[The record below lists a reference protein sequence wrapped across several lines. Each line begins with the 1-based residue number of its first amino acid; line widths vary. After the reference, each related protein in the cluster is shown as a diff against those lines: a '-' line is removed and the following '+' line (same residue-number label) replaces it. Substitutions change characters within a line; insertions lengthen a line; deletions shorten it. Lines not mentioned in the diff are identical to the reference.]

1 MYSLVSS
8 SLLTIDLVRHPNGV
22 ELADVLERALCLTQ
36 RDIVALEAS
45 FENTEARRA
54 AWVAVHEATQGS
66 PRLLSVLTS
75 ARAVFENGEP
85 APVELSRIGRDLSM
99 APMGNLPEL
108 LSMVERDVLD
118 WTRETVGDLVV
129 QRHTHGV
136 AVVRDAVAAAY
147 TRLTVAPHH
156 IAALTESWSAVF
168 GEMPAVGVIG
178 DEYGPQTAVVRAAVD
193 LVSRLDNTAFQNL
206 NNSYWREHG
215 TQNGW
220 APSMHAASWAAVLS
234 GRLRPV
240 AAAQLALLRAMLLG
254 GLPSMMG
261 ASGVMMAATA
271 AMQAVVLAD
280 VLDTATYTALT
291 AAWVDAFGPLE

>member
-45 FENTEARRA
+45 FENTEERRA
-54 AWVAVHEATQGS
+54 AWSAIQEATTGS
-66 PRLLSVLTS
+66 PKLLSVLAS
-75 ARAVFENGEP
+75 ARAAFENGEP
-85 APVELSRIGRDLSM
+85 AEVELSRIGRDLSTT
-99 APMGNLPEL
+99 PMGSLPEL

-118 WTRETVGDLVV
+118 WTRESHGDLVI

-147 TRLTVAPHH
+147 TRLIVAPEH
-156 IAALTESWSAVF
+156 IAALTESWTAVF
-168 GEMPAVGVIG
+168 GGMPGVGVDG
-178 DEYGPQTAVVRAAVD
+178 DEYGPQTELVRRTID
-193 LVSRLDNTAFQNL
+193 LVSRLDNSAFQNL
-206 NNSYWREHG
+206 NSAYWREYSPD
-215 TQNGW
+215 TGW

-240 AAAQLALLRAMLLG
+240 AAAQLALLRAMLIG

-280 VLDTATYTALT
+280 ILDTATYDALT
-291 AAWVDAFGPLE
+291 AAWVGAFGPLT

>member
-8 SLLTIDLVRHPNGV
+8 SLLTIDLVRHPNGI

-45 FENTEARRA
+45 FENSAERRA
-54 AWVAVHEATQGS
+54 AWIAVQDATSGS
-66 PRLLSVLTS
+66 PRLLSVLAS
-75 ARAVFENGEP
+75 ARAAFENGEP
-85 APVELSRIGRDLSM
+85 AEVELSRIGRDLSTT
-99 APMGNLPEL
+99 PMGNLPEL

-118 WTRETVGDLVV
+118 WTRETHGDLVV
-129 QRHTHGV
+129 QRHTAGV

-147 TRLTVAPHH
+147 TRLVVAPEH
-156 IAALTESWSAVF
+156 IAALTESWTAVF
-168 GEMPAVGVIG
+168 GDLPAVGLAG
-178 DEYGPQTAVVRAAVD
+178 DEYGPQTDVVRRAVD
-193 LVSRLDNTAFQNL
+193 LVAHLDNTAFQNL
-206 NNSYWREHG
+206 NVSYWREYRPE
-215 TQNGW
+215 TGW
-220 APSMHAASWAAVLS
+220 APSMHAASWAAVLC

-261 ASGVMMAATA
+261 TSGVMMAATA

-280 VLDTATYTALT
+280 VLDTATYDALT
-291 AAWVDAFGPLE
+291 GAWVSAVGPLT

>member
-54 AWVAVHEATQGS
+54 AWVAVHEATAGS
-66 PRLLSVLTS
+66 PRLLSVLAS

-99 APMGNLPEL
+99 TPMGNLPEL

-136 AVVRDAVAAAY
+136 AVIRDAVAAAY
-147 TRLTVAPHH
+147 TRLNVAPEH
-156 IAALTESWSAVF
+156 ITALTESWTAVF
-168 GEMPAVGVIG
+168 GEMPAVGVNG
-178 DEYGPQTAVVRAAVD
+178 DEFGPQTAVVRAAVD
-193 LVSRLDNTAFQNL
+193 LVSRLDNSAFQNL
-206 NNSYWREHG
+206 NKSYWREHG
-215 TQNGW
+215 GQSGW

-280 VLDTATYTALT
+280 VLDTSTYTALT